1 MRAHRRLHGQ
11 GGNKTW
17 VKIPFEVVVGVVSRR
32 TVYARNC
39 VVLHMER
46 RKKSDRA
53 TPCSRLHLYLLMEE
67 KGKYIT
73 KSKRIRQLEKQVS
86 ELQKQVEIL
95 TIRLDQTSEMLL
107 RSRPRLAC
115 SLLRDWEESQP
126 PPIPMQKEPRQ
137 RKQPKQPKQPYK
149 SPPLLP
155 RADLVLMRD
164 ANGHLV

>member
-1 MRAHRRLHGQ
+1 
-11 GGNKTW
+11 
-17 VKIPFEVVVGVVSRR
+17 
-32 TVYARNC
+32 
-39 VVLHMER
+39 ME
-46 RKKSDRA
+46 
-53 TPCSRLHLYLLMEE
+53 T
-67 KGKYIT
+67 KGKYTT
-73 KSKRIRQLEKQVS
+73 KSKRISQLEKQVS

-137 RKQPKQPKQPYK
+137 RKQPKQPYK